1 MFLGLK
7 VSIFAK
13 IFFMNYLANIY
24 TKSKLEL
31 EPFFNIVDDE
41 NKIIDGIPTLIVG
54 WDSVKSLYGEV
65 NILEKKVKNNVYWT
79 FGKRERRNIM
89 EVDLQRFKKDSVS
102 MATKFVKY
110 RFFNILTAENEK
122 KKGFYTMLKDSRHK
136 TVFSFNNMLY
146 IYVEGTNT
154 VVAISLRD
162 VEYVGGDIKKI
173 FSTLYNNKFVKVAN
187 DDELKSTN
195 AKFFFKD
202 NIYLIPY
209 IFS

>member
-1 MFLGLK
+1 
-7 VSIFAK
+7 
-13 IFFMNYLANIY
+13 MNYLANIY
-24 TKSKLEL
+24 TKSKLDV

-41 NKIIDGIPTLIVG
+41 NKMIDGIPTLIVG
-54 WDSVKSLYGEV
+54 WDSVKSLYGDV
-65 NILEKKVKNNVYWT
+65 NILEKKVKNNIYWT
-79 FGKRERRNIM
+79 FGKRERRNVM
-89 EVDLQRFKKDSVS
+89 EVDLQRFKKDTVS

-122 KKGFYTMLKDSRHK
+122 KRGFYAMLKDSRHK
-136 TVFSFNNMLY
+136 TIFSFNNMLY

-162 VEYVGGDIKKI
+162 VEYVGGDVKKI

>member
-1 MFLGLK
+1 
-7 VSIFAK
+7 
-13 IFFMNYLANIY
+13 MNYLANIY

-122 KKGFYTMLKDSRHK
+122 KRGFYTMLKDSRHK